1 MAPRKYLVGKADELR
16 EGEGMIVTV
25 QNRSIGIFK
34 VDGGFYGLM
43 NRCPHKGGELCKGH
57 LVGELTSKGPGNYTY
72 DPATTL
78 LMCPWHGWEYDI
90 RTGQSYLN
98 PKTARCRPYQVQVEN
113 GDDVSKEIDEGKVAV
128 AEGER
133 SPVHHGTLPPPRV
146 PDRTPGPYV
155 AETVPITI
163 EGEYIVV
170 SLDPIRSQP
179 VISEARVEENA

>member
-1 MAPRKYLVGKADELR
+1 MAPRKFLVGKAGELR

-25 QNRSIGIFK
+25 RNRSIGIFK
-34 VDGGFYGLM
+34 VGGEFYGLM

-57 LVGELTSKGPGNYTY
+57 LVGELTSQGPGNYSY
-72 DPATTL
+72 DPTTTL
-78 LMCPWHGWEYDI
+78 LMCPWHGWEYDV

-113 GDDVSKEIDEGKVAV
+113 GEEVSAEISRGNVAV

-133 SPVHHGTLPPPRV
+133 VPVQHGAIPPPRV

-155 AETVPITI
+155 AETVPITV

-170 SLDPIRSQP
+170 HLDPIPAQP
-179 VISEARVEENA
+179 AVSGSRVEENA

>member
-1 MAPRKYLVGKADELR
+1 MALRKFVVGRTDELR

-25 QNRSIGIFK
+25 HNRSIGIFK

-78 LMCPWHGWEYDI
+78 LMCPWHGWEYDV

-113 GDDVSKEIDEGKVAV
+113 GEEVTEEIDQGTVAL
-128 AEGER
+128 ADGER
-133 SPVHHGTLPPPRV
+133 VPVQHGTIAPPRV

-155 AETVPITI
+155 VETVPITVD
-163 EGEYIVV
+163 GDYIVV
-170 SLDPIRSQP
+170 NLDPIRSQQVVP
-179 VISEARVEENA
+179 EARAKEEA